1 MVTNVEYL
9 KECLYFQDNTGTLEV
24 LKAALKDSGDL
35 PFKERLKYLRTKFLT
50 HREMGECE
58 SYYRLLPSLHLV
70 GSNIQKIFV
79 PTGLNKSRLLKK
91 LSDEEG
97 KNKKNA
103 MKISEKGQEGYY
115 EETTNI
121 LEKYSGRPKELR
133 WMSGMQF
140 AKRYSNYGA
149 LRKFETENDQF
160 EEKLE
165 DKVLEIEEE
174 SDFEEDTN
182 TIEDDFIIA
191 LDPAKRGTF
200 TIPKQ
205 IEVEFEGKKY
215 TMRRRK
221 PQVVRLHKWKMEVE
235 PHNYFF
241 AELELYHVFEDSETL
256 EECRESLDKCLEI
269 YNANIESI
277 NYVRRKTMPFMKHVE
292 DQMEKAEVIANE
304 DDIADALDSEAAK
317 DNADCAGE
325 EVEETDNFVAHD
337 IENAPKESESKNV
350 NSDRLFKRIEIDD
363 EETLRNKTRSLD
375 DDQLF
380 VVEEVI
386 NYCKLYKRARVDN
399 NDVPPPLFRKVVGS
413 AGTGKSFLIDICS
426 QWCEKILR
434 TSGDNIDHPY
444 VLRTAFMG
452 GAAANISGQTL
463 NSAFSLPRG
472 FAISAFSNQKT
483 RDNLMTLLSN
493 LRIGKIMV

>member
-1 MVTNVEYL
+1 
-9 KECLYFQDNTGTLEV
+9 
-24 LKAALKDSGDL
+24 
-35 PFKERLKYLRTKFLT
+35 
-50 HREMGECE
+50 
-58 SYYRLLPSLHLV
+58 
-70 GSNIQKIFV
+70 
-79 PTGLNKSRLLKK
+79 
-91 LSDEEG
+91 
-97 KNKKNA
+97 
-103 MKISEKGQEGYY
+103 
-115 EETTNI
+115 
-121 LEKYSGRPKELR
+121 
-133 WMSGMQF
+133 
-140 AKRYSNYGA
+140 
-149 LRKFETENDQF
+149 
-160 EEKLE
+160 
-165 DKVLEIEEE
+165 
-174 SDFEEDTN
+174 
-182 TIEDDFIIA
+182 
-191 LDPAKRGTF
+191 
-200 TIPKQ
+200 
-205 IEVEFEGKKY
+205 
-215 TMRRRK
+215 
-221 PQVVRLHKWKMEVE
+221 
-235 PHNYFF
+235 
-241 AELELYHVFEDSETL
+241 
-256 EECRESLDKCLEI
+256 
-269 YNANIESI
+269 
-277 NYVRRKTMPFMKHVE
+277 MPFMKHVE
-292 DQMEKAEVIANE
+292 DQMEKAGVIANE

-386 NYCKLYKRARVDN
+386 NYCKQYKRARVDN

-426 QWCEKILR
+426 QWCEKMLR